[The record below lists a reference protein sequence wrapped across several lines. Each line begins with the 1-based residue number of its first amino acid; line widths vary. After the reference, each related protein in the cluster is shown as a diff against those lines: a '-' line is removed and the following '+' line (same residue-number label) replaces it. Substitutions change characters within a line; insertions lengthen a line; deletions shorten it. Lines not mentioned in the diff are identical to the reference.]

1 MTVQFPPLTPEQAI
15 KEANTLRRIATGLG
29 SKESWK
35 GAEELEWIALAITRS
50 AGLPDPGSDYTLDF
64 YRDAE
69 DFDLPA
75 PAQPELADDGYE
87 WGIRALG
94 VSGQVVVRPNKAAAE
109 EIYGHYI
116 EAPRLYGKVE
126 LCRRAKP
133 HTWQVV
139 KASQQ

>member
-15 KEANTLRRIATGLG
+15 KEANALRRIATGLG
-29 SKESWK
+29 SKIEWN
-35 GAEELEWIALAITRS
+35 GAEELEWIATEATK
-50 AGLPDPGSDYTLDF
+50 AGLPDPGSDDTYYF
-64 YRDAE
+64 YSDALGL
-69 DFDLPA
+69 DLPA
-75 PAQPELADDGYE
+75 PAEPELDDDGYE

-139 KASQQ
+139 KASQ